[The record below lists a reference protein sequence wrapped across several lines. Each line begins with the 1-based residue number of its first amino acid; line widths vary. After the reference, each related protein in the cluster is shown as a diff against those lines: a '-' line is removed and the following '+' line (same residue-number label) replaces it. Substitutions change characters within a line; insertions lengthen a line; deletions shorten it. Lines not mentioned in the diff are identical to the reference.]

1 MSQPP
6 VLLVHG
12 WGGSYA
18 LTWAQTPLVPLL
30 EDAGR
35 RVIGVDLLG
44 HGTAPKPHDPAA
56 YADLTERVEAALPDE
71 PVDAVGFS
79 LGAIT
84 LLRLAARRP
93 EAFRRIVFAGIG
105 DNVFREVPGNH
116 RIVAA
121 LKGEGPEDDV
131 MAQVFVQY
139 ADQPGNDRVALTAV
153 MERPYEPF
161 RPEDLAGL
169 TTPALVVIGDQD
181 FAGPGDPLVAALPH
195 ATLRVLRRTDHFAT
209 PESFAFIDATL
220 EFLGAVPG

>member
-12 WGGSYA
+12 WGGSFA

-30 EDAGR
+30 EDVGR

-44 HGTAPKPHDPAA
+44 HGEAPKPHDPAA

-84 LLRLAARRP
+84 LLQLAARRP
-93 EAFRRIVFAGIG
+93 DAFRRIVFAGIG
-105 DNVFREVPGNH
+105 DNVFREDSGTS
-116 RIVAA
+116 RIVDA
-121 LKGEGPEDDV
+121 LRGEGPAEDV
-131 MAQVFVQY
+131 GAQIFVQY
-139 ADQPGNDRVALTAV
+139 ATQPGNDREALTAV
-153 MERPYEPF
+153 MARPHRRITTE
-161 RPEDLAGL
+161 ELAGL
-169 TTPALVVIGDQD
+169 TTPALVVIGDKD
-181 FAGPGDPLVAALPH
+181 FAGPGDPLVAALPN
-195 ATLRVLRRTDHFAT
+195 ARLLVLRNTDHFAT

-220 EFLGAVPG
+220 EFLGAEPG